1 MGFQRGEFFRKMLT
15 YKATIDRLIREDRLI
30 KYEPDLLG
38 SAVAERLI
46 YVTPYFQDWWGEVLI
61 HRKATKGFSLS
72 PYSQLFGRFD
82 EFCSGKY
89 FAYGRMFKSL
99 EPKKNAVWEI
109 KTTDVRVF
117 GFFVQRDCFVAI
129 TGEMK
134 NALRRYE
141 KHIGIV
147 LEVRRKLQ
155 LPWIAGGEHDNV
167 ISIKD

>member
-1 MGFQRGEFFRKMLT
+1 MLT
-15 YKATIDRLIREDRLI
+15 YKATIDRLIRDDRLI
-30 KYEPDLLG
+30 KYEPELTG
-38 SAVAERLI
+38 SAVAERVI
-46 YVTPYFQDWWGEVLI
+46 YMTPHFLDWWGKVLI
-61 HRKATKGFSLS
+61 HRRPTRGLSLS
-72 PYSQLFGRFD
+72 PYDQLFGRFD
-82 EFCSGKY
+82 EFCIGRE
-89 FAYGRMFKSL
+89 FEYGRMFKNL
-99 EPKKNAVWEI
+99 EPKANAVWEI

-155 LPWIAGGEHDNV
+155 LPWIAGREHDNV